1 MQRRIV
7 SLFTAEMKEEKK
19 EKEDRKRNRRPKA
32 RQVLVNFGRWLLLV
46 LLVGQN
52 WLCVSAAAEGP
63 QRRTEERMQQVARVK
78 ESRWVEE
85 VPQRWKQPEGEDRT
99 EMKKRQSC

>member
-7 SLFTAEMKEEKK
+7 SLFTAGMKEEKK

-46 LLVGQN
+46 LLVEQN

-63 QRRTEERMQQVARVK
+63 QRRTE
-78 ESRWVEE
+78 
-85 VPQRWKQPEGEDRT
+85 
-99 EMKKRQSC
+99 